1 MLTIKNE
8 LVKAHRLTQEDAHYF
23 FGYYDT
29 PAWSQSD
36 RYHLCHKVEFMD
48 RLPDPVDTA
57 IVGYIDMHDD
67 SFHPITKTTAW
78 NFQQGSMLQW
88 HPAFSEEEII
98 YNTWDGETYRGVVQ
112 NIHTGSSRQLELPVA
127 NVDPTGTYAVSINFD
142 RMFDFRP
149 GYGYAGREDLYKE
162 VRHSEDDG
170 IFLIELATGES
181 RLILSLQQIWD
192 FTKYPFGD
200 QDKKLLINHIT
211 FNTDGSRLVFLVRY
225 FPEPGEMW
233 GTAILTVNR
242 DGSDL
247 FLLSD
252 YSYASHY
259 HWRDRENIVFHSRGA
274 EIGDAGDQ
282 LYVLRDLTQEAEI
295 IDTAFFLK
303 DGHCSYSPDRQYM
316 LYDSYPDADG
326 YRHLYL
332 YFLENK
338 RGKTLG
344 SYYSLPEID
353 GDIRCDLHPRWNRA
367 GTHISFDSIHEGR
380 RHVYVMDLRKVM
392 EMMSLEREGDS

>member
-1 MLTIKNE
+1 MLHIKNE
-8 LVKAHRLTQEDAHYF
+8 QVKAERLTQEDAHYF

-29 PAWSQSD
+29 PAWSLSD
-36 RYHLCHKVEFMD
+36 RYHLCHKVDFMD
-48 RLPDPVDTA
+48 RLPHAADSAT
-57 IVGYIDMHDD
+57 VGYIDMLDH
-67 SFHPITKTTAW
+67 SFHPVAETTAW

-88 HPAFSEEEII
+88 HPAFPEEEII
-98 YNTWDGETYRGVVQ
+98 YNTRDGETYRGTVQ

-162 VRHSEDDG
+162 VRHSTNDG
-170 IFLIELATGES
+170 IFLIDLATGES
-181 RLILSLQQIWD
+181 RLVLSLQHIWD
-192 FTKYPFGD
+192 FTKSRFPS

-225 FPEPGEMW
+225 FPEPGEVW
-233 GTAILTVNR
+233 ETAILTVNR

-259 HWRDRENIVFHSRGA
+259 HWRDRESIVFHSRGA
-274 EIGDAGDQ
+274 ESGDAGDQ
-282 LYVLRDLTQEAEI
+282 LYVLRDLTHEAEI
-295 IDTAFFLK
+295 IDTTFFLR

-326 YRHLYL
+326 YRHLYVYSL
-332 YFLENK
+332 KNK
-338 RGKTLG
+338 RGVTLG
-344 SYYSLPEID
+344 SYYSLPDID

-367 GTHISFDSIHEGR
+367 GTHISFDSTHEGR
-380 RHVYVMDLRKVM
+380 RHVYVMDLRNVM
-392 EMMSLEREGDS
+392 ESCC

>member
-8 LVKAHRLTQEDAHYF
+8 LVKAERLTQEDAHYF

-29 PAWSQSD
+29 PAWSLSD
-36 RYHLCHKVEFMD
+36 RYHLCHKVDFMD
-48 RLPDPVDTA
+48 RLPHAADSAT
-57 IVGYIDMHDD
+57 VGYIDMRDH
-67 SFHPITKTTAW
+67 SFHPVAETTAW

-88 HPAFSEEEII
+88 HPACPEEEII
-98 YNTWDGETYRGVVQ
+98 YNTWDGETYRGTVQ

-127 NVDPTGTYAVSINFD
+127 NVDPTGMYAVSINFD

-162 VRHSEDDG
+162 VRHSPNDG

-181 RLILSLQQIWD
+181 RLILSLQHIWD
-192 FTKYPFGD
+192 FTKSRFPG

-225 FPEPGEMW
+225 FPEPGEVW
-233 GTAILTVNR
+233 ETAILTVNR

-259 HWRDRENIVFHSRGA
+259 HWRDRESIVFHSRGA
-274 EIGDAGDQ
+274 ESGDAGDQ
-282 LYVLRDLTQEAEI
+282 LYVLRDLTHEAEI
-295 IDTAFFLK
+295 IDTAFFLR

-326 YRHLYL
+326 YRHLYVYSL
-332 YFLENK
+332 KNK
-338 RGKTLG
+338 SGVTLG
-344 SYYSLPEID
+344 SYYSLPDID
-353 GDIRCDLHPRWNRA
+353 GDIRCDLHPRWNQA

-392 EMMSLEREGDS
+392 ESGC

>member
-1 MLTIKNE
+1 MHSIKNE
-8 LVKAHRLTQEDAHYF
+8 LTKAERVTQEDGHYF

-48 RLPDPVDTA
+48 RLPHAADNAV
-57 IVGYIDMHDD
+57 VGFIDMLDH
-67 SFHPITKTTAW
+67 SFHPVAETTAW

-88 HPAFSEEEII
+88 HPAFPEEEII
-98 YNTWDGETYRGVVQ
+98 YNTRDGETYRGIVH
-112 NIHTGSSRQLELPVA
+112 NIHTGSSRQLALPVA
-127 NVDPTGTYAVSINFD
+127 NVDPTGTYAVSISFD

-149 GYGYAGREDLYKE
+149 GYGYEGREDPYKE
-162 VRHSEDDG
+162 ARHSTADG
-170 IFLIELATGES
+170 IFLIDLSTGES
-181 RLILSLQQIWD
+181 RLVLSLQHIWD
-192 FTKYPFGD
+192 FTKSRFQG

-225 FPEPGEMW
+225 FPEPGEVW
-233 GTAILTVNR
+233 ETAILTVNR
-242 DGSDL
+242 DGSGL

-259 HWRDRENIVFHSRGA
+259 HWRDSETIVFHSRGV
-274 EIGDAGDQ
+274 ENGDAGDQ
-282 LYVLRDLTQEAEI
+282 LYELRDLTHEAEM
-295 IDTAFFLK
+295 IDNSFFLR

-326 YRHLYL
+326 YRHLYVYSL
-332 YFLENK
+332 KNK
-338 RGKTLG
+338 RGLTLG
-344 SYYSLPEID
+344 SYYSLPDID

-367 GTHISFDSIHEGR
+367 GTHISFDSIHEGK
-380 RHVYVMDLRKVM
+380 RHVYAMDLRKV
-392 EMMSLEREGDS
+392 LESGC